1 MNKVGFVMSSILMFF
16 GIVLVAW
23 GQVIKSLLPKIGYI
37 VFKLHGPGSYSPSEY
52 VVNLSGL
59 YIIAT
64 ISIIVGLLF
73 SVIFYKKGSKQK

>member
-1 MNKVGFVMSSILMFF
+1 MNKVAFVMSSILMFF

-23 GQVIKSLLPKIGYI
+23 GQVVKSLLPKIGYM
-37 VFKLHGPGSYSPSEY
+37 VFKLQVLESYSPSEY

-64 ISIIVGLLF
+64 ISIIGGLWL